1 MVPDKKPRIEPSA
14 QLAITYTCD
23 CCHQSIP
30 LYSSRVKCLEC
41 DDTDICMQCYEMR
54 KETETHKYGH
64 RVVVVP
70 VLPETASTSWDD
82 NDDVDGGATDV
93 EVEPYDE
100 LIHDYLQST
109 ADNREFASSIDADL
123 ALEIL
128 DGLCYYQYDIE
139 GLWKSLSK
147 RIPYAMLTSYVFDVV
162 LRDSKASPVDS
173 FQRQN
178 DEESEPLR
186 EKVFTESFSPTILEC
201 MMKDMTLEN
210 CNPEVMF
217 CLKEM
222 EPLLQKN
229 HPPLFSKAQIPFLL
243 SLTLSDSELKARL
256 KALQRMKRNA
266 FTFRKDGFQGVE
278 SEFT

>member
-1 MVPDKKPRIEPSA
+1 M
-14 QLAITYTCD
+14 D
-23 CCHQSIP
+23 C
-30 LYSSRVKCLEC
+30 
-41 DDTDICMQCYEMR
+41 
-54 KETETHKYGH
+54 
-64 RVVVVP
+64 
-70 VLPETASTSWDD
+70 
-82 NDDVDGGATDV
+82 ND
-93 EVEPYDE
+93 
-100 LIHDYLQST
+100 S
-109 ADNREFASSIDADL
+109 
-123 ALEIL
+123 
-128 DGLCYYQYDIE
+128 
-139 GLWKSLSK
+139 
-147 RIPYAMLTSYVFDVV
+147 VV

-243 SLTLSDSELKARL
+243 SLTLSDSELKVRL

-266 FTFRKDGFQGVE
+266 FTFTKDGFQGME

>member
-1 MVPDKKPRIEPSA
+1 M
-14 QLAITYTCD
+14 D
-23 CCHQSIP
+23 C
-30 LYSSRVKCLEC
+30 
-41 DDTDICMQCYEMR
+41 
-54 KETETHKYGH
+54 
-64 RVVVVP
+64 
-70 VLPETASTSWDD
+70 
-82 NDDVDGGATDV
+82 ND
-93 EVEPYDE
+93 
-100 LIHDYLQST
+100 S
-109 ADNREFASSIDADL
+109 
-123 ALEIL
+123 
-128 DGLCYYQYDIE
+128 
-139 GLWKSLSK
+139 
-147 RIPYAMLTSYVFDVV
+147 VV

-173 FQRQN
+173 FQRQS

-243 SLTLSDSELKARL
+243 SLTLSDSELKVRL

>member
-1 MVPDKKPRIEPSA
+1 M
-14 QLAITYTCD
+14 D
-23 CCHQSIP
+23 C
-30 LYSSRVKCLEC
+30 
-41 DDTDICMQCYEMR
+41 
-54 KETETHKYGH
+54 
-64 RVVVVP
+64 
-70 VLPETASTSWDD
+70 
-82 NDDVDGGATDV
+82 ND
-93 EVEPYDE
+93 
-100 LIHDYLQST
+100 S
-109 ADNREFASSIDADL
+109 
-123 ALEIL
+123 
-128 DGLCYYQYDIE
+128 
-139 GLWKSLSK
+139 
-147 RIPYAMLTSYVFDVV
+147 VV

-186 EKVFTESFSPTILEC
+186 EKVFTDSFSPTILEC

>member
-1 MVPDKKPRIEPSA
+1 MD
-14 QLAITYTCD
+14 
-23 CCHQSIP
+23 
-30 LYSSRVKCLEC
+30 C
-41 DDTDICMQCYEMR
+41 DD
-54 KETETHKYGH
+54 
-64 RVVVVP
+64 
-70 VLPETASTSWDD
+70 S
-82 NDDVDGGATDV
+82 
-93 EVEPYDE
+93 
-100 LIHDYLQST
+100 
-109 ADNREFASSIDADL
+109 
-123 ALEIL
+123 
-128 DGLCYYQYDIE
+128 
-139 GLWKSLSK
+139 
-147 RIPYAMLTSYVFDVV
+147 VV

-222 EPLLQKN
+222 ELLLQKN

-256 KALQRMKRNA
+256 KALQRMKRDA

>member
-1 MVPDKKPRIEPSA
+1 MD
-14 QLAITYTCD
+14 
-23 CCHQSIP
+23 
-30 LYSSRVKCLEC
+30 C
-41 DDTDICMQCYEMR
+41 DD
-54 KETETHKYGH
+54 
-64 RVVVVP
+64 
-70 VLPETASTSWDD
+70 S
-82 NDDVDGGATDV
+82 
-93 EVEPYDE
+93 
-100 LIHDYLQST
+100 
-109 ADNREFASSIDADL
+109 
-123 ALEIL
+123 
-128 DGLCYYQYDIE
+128 
-139 GLWKSLSK
+139 
-147 RIPYAMLTSYVFDVV
+147 VV

-173 FQRQN
+173 FQRQS

-222 EPLLQKN
+222 ELLLQKN
-229 HPPLFSKAQIPFLL
+229 RPPLFSKAQIPFLL

>member
-1 MVPDKKPRIEPSA
+1 M
-14 QLAITYTCD
+14 D
-23 CCHQSIP
+23 C
-30 LYSSRVKCLEC
+30 
-41 DDTDICMQCYEMR
+41 
-54 KETETHKYGH
+54 
-64 RVVVVP
+64 
-70 VLPETASTSWDD
+70 
-82 NDDVDGGATDV
+82 ND
-93 EVEPYDE
+93 
-100 LIHDYLQST
+100 S
-109 ADNREFASSIDADL
+109 
-123 ALEIL
+123 
-128 DGLCYYQYDIE
+128 
-139 GLWKSLSK
+139 
-147 RIPYAMLTSYVFDVV
+147 VV
-162 LRDSKASPVDS
+162 LRDSKASPIDS

-256 KALQRMKRNA
+256 KALQHMKRNA